1 MISKLCS
8 KHKKLTLKAMIKKMN
23 MKAIFTVMKLKRII
37 YANMIVVHSQ
47 S

>member
-23 MKAIFTVMKLKRII
+23 MKAIFTVMKLKRIR